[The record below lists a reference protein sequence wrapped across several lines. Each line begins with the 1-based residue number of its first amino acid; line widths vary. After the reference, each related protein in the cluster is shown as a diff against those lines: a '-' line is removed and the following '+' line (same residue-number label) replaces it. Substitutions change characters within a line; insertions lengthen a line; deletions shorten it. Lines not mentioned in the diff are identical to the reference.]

1 MQSENKENTMANK
14 SWTLTA
20 EVEVSLE
27 EFDTDELIDE
37 LESRGVDYNTN
48 GVDGD
53 EMREVLDQIWQKRR
67 IGQDYQAQLDKLI
80 YGVLGKVI

>member
-1 MQSENKENTMANK
+1 MPYKYV
-14 SWTLTA
+14 TA
-20 EVEVSLE
+20 EVEVDIE
-27 EFDTDELIDE
+27 EFDTDELIEE
-37 LESRGVDYNTN
+37 LERRGVDYNTN

-80 YGVLGKVI
+80 YGVLGKVV

>member
-1 MQSENKENTMANK
+1 MPYKYVT
-14 SWTLTA
+14 T

>member
-1 MQSENKENTMANK
+1 MPYKYV
-14 SWTLTA
+14 TA

-27 EFDTDELIDE
+27 EFDTDELIEE
-37 LESRGVDYNTN
+37 LERRGVDYNTN

-80 YGVLGKVI
+80 YGVLGKVV